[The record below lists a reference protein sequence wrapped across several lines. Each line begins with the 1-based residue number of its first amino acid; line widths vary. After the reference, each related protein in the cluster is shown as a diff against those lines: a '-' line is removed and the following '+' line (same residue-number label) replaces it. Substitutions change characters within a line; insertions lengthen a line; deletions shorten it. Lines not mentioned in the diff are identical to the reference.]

1 LYFCKKIILKKYISI
16 AVLFFLASFS
26 FSQNSVSYKVT
37 GLKSEKAYLSA
48 IYGSLQ
54 TIVDSCTISK
64 GLIEFK
70 NTSALP
76 VGVYRIS
83 FEDSL
88 YTDIII
94 NNETIIMSNNVA
106 DQLDSIKI
114 ISSRENKV
122 YYDYWRMS
130 TYINDSVQMI
140 TKIGNAIYEAN
151 HHKLTP
157 DLDSMARKAYR
168 LTATLDSFTSQLIN
182 ANPGLYASKLLKAYI
197 TPDWTEYK
205 KTPGAKIYKNKSGFL
220 KEHFFDNIDF
230 SDSTLLNSEVFY
242 VLCNDYLT
250 RFVDPETDS
259 NYIAAVD
266 FILNKAL
273 PYQPVY
279 KYILNLFVNTFSDT
293 EWEETFIHL
302 IDNYVLKNTC
312 GPGEHDKKMSER
324 AAALKRL
331 KPGNKA
337 PEIILNDVNG
347 TSRNLYEINAKVIL
361 IMFWS
366 SECEHC
372 EEVIPQII
380 HIYSVYKPLGL
391 EVFAVSVDTDRKS
404 WTNAVSKNGSDWIN
418 VSDLKGFQSPVIAAY
433 NAYSTPTFYLLDA
446 EKKIISH
453 PYSPKQMSDGL
464 QNAFGK

>member
-1 LYFCKKIILKKYISI
+1 MKKVFFISAI
-16 AVLFFLASFS
+16 FFLAVTFS
-26 FSQNSVSYKVT
+26 FAQYSVSYKIK
-37 GLKSEKAYLSA
+37 GLKSDKAYLSA
-48 IYGSLQ
+48 VYGSLYN
-54 TIVDSCTISK
+54 IIDSCTIS
-64 GLIEFK
+64 GGMIEFK
-70 NTSALP
+70 KTSAIP

-83 FEDSL
+83 FDDSL

-94 NNETIIMSNNVA
+94 NNEEILMSNNIG

-114 ISSRENKV
+114 IKSHENKV
-122 YYDYWRMS
+122 YFEYWRMS
-130 TYINDSVQMI
+130 TYLNDSIQMI

-151 HHKLTP
+151 NHKLTP
-157 DLDSMARKAYR
+157 DLDSMARKAYI
-168 LTATLDSFTSQLIN
+168 LSAKIDSITEQLIIN
-182 ANPGLYASKLLKAYI
+182 NPGLYVSKLLKAYI
-197 TPDWTEYK
+197 TPDWAEYK
-205 KTPGAKIYKNKSGFL
+205 KIPGAKIYKNRNSFL

-259 NYIAAVD
+259 NYITAVD
-266 FILNKAL
+266 FILNKAA
-273 PYQPVY
+273 PYKLVY
-279 KYILNLFVNTFSDT
+279 NYILNLFVSTFSDT

-302 IDNYVLKNTC
+302 VDNYLLKNTC
-312 GPGEHDKKMSER
+312 SQGEHDKKMSER
-324 AAALKRL
+324 VAVMKKL

-337 PEIILNDVNG
+337 PEISLNDVNG
-347 TSRNLYEINAKVIL
+347 IYRNLYEVNAKVTL

-380 HIYSVYKPLGL
+380 HIYSMYKPMGL

-404 WTNAVSKNGSDWIN
+404 WISAVNKNGSDWIN

-433 NAYSTPTFYLLDA
+433 NAFSTPTFYLLDA
-446 EKKIISH
+446 DKKIISH
-453 PYSPKQMSDGL
+453 PYSPKQMTEGL